1 MPLKNSIFISIFLLL
16 LTSCMQTHYSWVQT
30 KEGTFLFL
38 EENEKGVSYSWQ
50 GETFDDL
57 IHGQGVLKVFNGDS
71 LADKIAT
78 NAYYG
83 AISAQDVISVNDT
96 TKYVGNTKWNKQDGF
111 GVLVQPHN
119 IYVGDFVKSNPHG
132 NLSWYQNGKLRYK
145 GEWKEGRR
153 EGMGISYDRD
163 GVYAG
168 AFSNNLYNGEG
179 EKFYK
184 NGSFCFYV
192 TAL

>member
-1 MPLKNSIFISIFLLL
+1 
-16 LTSCMQTHYSWVQT
+16 MQSHYSWLQT

-57 IHGQGVLKVFNGDS
+57 IHGQGVLKVFKGDS

-96 TKYVGNTKWNKQDGF
+96 TKYVLAINALILTLIF
-111 GVLVQPHN
+111 VLN
-119 IYVGDFVKSNPHG
+119 IRKY
-132 NLSWYQNGKLRYK
+132 
-145 GEWKEGRR
+145 EWKLQLRNIVNTLPIL
-153 EGMGISYDRD
+153 GISLMTIVWYL
-163 GVYAG
+163 VLANHTQIHPFL
-168 AFSNNLYNGEG
+168 AFRTAFVLILSCLVTI
-179 EKFYK
+179 YK
-184 NGSFCFYV
+184 S
-192 TAL
+192 LLI